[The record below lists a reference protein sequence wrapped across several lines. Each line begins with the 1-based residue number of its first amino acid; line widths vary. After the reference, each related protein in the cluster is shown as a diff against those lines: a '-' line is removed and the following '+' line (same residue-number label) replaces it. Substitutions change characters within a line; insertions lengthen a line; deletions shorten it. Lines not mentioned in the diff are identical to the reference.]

1 MCVLLTPSVWWLQP
15 GAMLRRNR
23 SRSKTAAGVSQS
35 GADVISSSSS
45 SSSLIITKKHQSL
58 SSLTRMVLPPTNCE
72 LWSDIPGSLTVL
84 EADKEA
90 PLFGDPGVWP
100 FRHKTYQLYILCYI
114 ASCYQHDNPETF
126 LALYTRAMQP
136 PSPAWRSNCNASLYS
151 ILTAAR
157 NKARKLNR
165 FAPLTSLVS
174 QKLE

>member
-1 MCVLLTPSVWWLQP
+1 MVATGCNVEEKQKQEQNCSRRQP
-15 GAMLRRNR
+15 KWGQCHLII
-23 SRSKTAAGVSQS
+23 
-35 GADVISSSSS
+35 VIAT
-45 SSSLIITKKHQSL
+45 SLIITKKHQSL
-58 SSLTRMVLPPTNCE
+58 SSQTWMVLPPTNCE

-157 NKARKLNR
+157 NKARKLNG

-174 QKLE
+174 QMLE